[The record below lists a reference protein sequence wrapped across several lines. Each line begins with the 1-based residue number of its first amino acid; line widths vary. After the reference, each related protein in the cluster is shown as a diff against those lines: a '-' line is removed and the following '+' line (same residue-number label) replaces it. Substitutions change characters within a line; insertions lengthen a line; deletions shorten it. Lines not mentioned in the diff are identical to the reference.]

1 MNRLVIGTANFGQK
15 YGLEKIQVNSKEIKK
30 ILNYAWKKNIRY
42 IDTANFYGET
52 EKLIGKIN
60 DKKFKFIS
68 KIKINQ
74 KLINNPK
81 LIEYS
86 VIKTLKN
93 LKIKKLYALLIH
105 NPNFL
110 IRDKKKKIIKEINK
124 LQSRGFLEKIGASI
138 YSNNEIRYL
147 LKNYKMN
154 IIQLPSNIFDR
165 RLKNLGWEKILKKNK
180 IEIHVRSIFLQGLF
194 LNKKKLNYFK
204 KWKENFKN
212 FENWTKTKGIS
223 RVQACINYVYSQKK
237 INKIV
242 IGVDKLN
249 KFKEIL
255 NIKIKRRIKHPQ
267 FIFKNENQLINPT
280 KWKK

>member
-15 YGLEKIQVNSKEIKK
+15 YGFKKIQVNSKEIKK

-42 IDTANFYGET
+42 IDTASFYGNT

-74 KLINNPK
+74 KFINNPK

-86 VIKTLKN
+86 VLKTIKN

-105 NPNFL
+105 NPSYL
-110 IRDKKKKIIKEINK
+110 IKDKKKKIISEINN
-124 LQSRGFLEKIGASI
+124 LQSEGFLEKIGASI
-138 YSNNEIRYL
+138 YSNNEIKYL

-165 RLKNLGWEKILKKNK
+165 RLKSLGWDKILKKNK

-194 LNKKKLNYFK
+194 LNKKKVNYFK
-204 KWKENFKN
+204 KWKNNFKN
-212 FENWTKTKGIS
+212 FENWTEMRGMSK
-223 RVQACINYVYSQKK
+223 VQACINYVYSQKK

-242 IGVDKLN
+242 IGVDKLSQL
-249 KFKEIL
+249 KEIL
-255 NIKIKRRIKHPQ
+255 NIKINSKIPFPQ
-267 FIFKNENQLINPT
+267 FIFKNESKLINPS
-280 KWKK
+280 KW